1 MDPAFRFDL
10 VISIISFSIAL
21 SISFRKNKDKQQTLV
36 SMFSFLVAVVFLL
49 KYAFFTSSTHIWLR
63 ICLGLLIPLPL
74 LLLFVISTF
83 LREEDSLSIEL
94 YTIQYIFAPI
104 LIVGLSTPIFN
115 NREFVWFVISY
126 VYGMLLFT
134 FLNLMYL
141 GFRSSEPSLKRRL
154 FLFAIIGVLT
164 VIFSAT
170 SLKIKESL
178 SLYGLNSMF
187 AVIMLVYISESTL
200 NTKLLDIQEFLS
212 RILVLVII
220 SVFISIIYWIFVVL
234 IAERP
239 LDMVLNSFAV
249 SIAIA
254 LLFERF
260 REYIMKFISTY
271 ITARTR
277 DFIAGIK
284 RLQKE
289 ISSIIDADILLRR
302 VVDEIFGSRKVL
314 GCTFYILSED
324 RTYYRIYYSRG
335 QQNRDRIDNI
345 NDRVLIETISEQ
357 RQVLIRE
364 ILEKRYVQEI
374 TALEEGGGRSKTQEI
389 LVSLERLNST
399 MLFPIIVENEVYY
412 ILSINDS
419 GLADTLNA
427 EEIGALMELCEQIS
441 ISLQNLKVFEGIKER
456 DRLAALGE
464 MAAGLAHEIRN
475 PLGAIKGAAQYL
487 NPANLPSE
495 EAEFLKII
503 IEETDRLNRVLT
515 QFLDYSRPYQGE
527 LSVVNLDDV
536 LRQIIR
542 LYLPTQDEKYKCKYS
557 NEAGNTYVRL
567 DVEQFRQ
574 VILNIIKNAQ
584 EAMPDGGVV
593 DIRVLKDTQIKKK
606 ILSSVFSRE
615 RDTSDKVSIEIR
627 DYGVGIDDKDL
638 SKVFIPFFTTKKSG
652 TGLGLAISKK
662 IIESQNGRLEISSK
676 KGEGTTLRIILPVV
690 VGGEVQR

>member
-1 MDPAFRFDL
+1 
-10 VISIISFSIAL
+10 
-21 SISFRKNKDKQQTLV
+21 
-36 SMFSFLVAVVFLL
+36 
-49 KYAFFTSSTHIWLR
+49 
-63 ICLGLLIPLPL
+63 
-74 LLLFVISTF
+74 
-83 LREEDSLSIEL
+83 
-94 YTIQYIFAPI
+94 
-104 LIVGLSTPIFN
+104 
-115 NREFVWFVISY
+115 
-126 VYGMLLFT
+126 
-134 FLNLMYL
+134 
-141 GFRSSEPSLKRRL
+141 
-154 FLFAIIGVLT
+154 
-164 VIFSAT
+164 
-170 SLKIKESL
+170 
-178 SLYGLNSMF
+178 
-187 AVIMLVYISESTL
+187 
-200 NTKLLDIQEFLS
+200 
-212 RILVLVII
+212 
-220 SVFISIIYWIFVVL
+220 
-234 IAERP
+234 
-239 LDMVLNSFAV
+239 
-249 SIAIA
+249 
-254 LLFERF
+254 
-260 REYIMKFISTY
+260 
-271 ITARTR
+271 
-277 DFIAGIK
+277 
-284 RLQKE
+284 
-289 ISSIIDADILLRR
+289 
-302 VVDEIFGSRKVL
+302 
-314 GCTFYILSED
+314 
-324 RTYYRIYYSRG
+324 
-335 QQNRDRIDNI
+335 
-345 NDRVLIETISEQ
+345 
-357 RQVLIRE
+357 
-364 ILEKRYVQEI
+364 
-374 TALEEGGGRSKTQEI
+374 
-389 LVSLERLNST
+389 
-399 MLFPIIVENEVYY
+399 
-412 ILSINDS
+412 
-419 GLADTLNA
+419 
-427 EEIGALMELCEQIS
+427 
-441 ISLQNLKVFEGIKER
+441 
-456 DRLAALGE
+456 

-615 RDTSDKVSIEIR
+615 RDTSDRVSIEIR